1 MRISVIL
8 TILFQLLS
16 PMSANAAEETST
28 IETSIR
34 GGADVSKRNLDEDY
48 KNAEIYL
55 LKQLPWSTTV
65 GEWTTLTSRFDFG
78 ATYLEA
84 GDDEG
89 TMLAAGFDLVFDLWV
104 DRVEFELGFRPTWMF
119 DHDYGD
125 DDFGG
130 GVQFTSHA
138 GLAVNW
144 YQAVLS
150 YRIQHTSNAGIYKH
164 NPGLNLHM
172 VGLGYRF

>member
-1 MRISVIL
+1 MRTSAVL
-8 TILFQLLS
+8 TILFVFLS
-16 PMSANAAEETST
+16 SMCANATEETST
-28 IETSIR
+28 LEIGAR

-48 KNAEIYL
+48 TTAEIYL

-65 GEWTTLTSRFDFG
+65 GEQTTLTSRFDFG
-78 ATYLEA
+78 VTYLEA

-89 TMLAAGFDLVFDLWV
+89 TMVAAGINLVFGLW
-104 DRVEFELGFRPTWMF
+104 DNRVEFEAGFRPTLMF

-130 GVQFTSHA
+130 GMQFTSHA

-144 YQAVLS
+144 HQAVLN

>member
-1 MRISVIL
+1 MRVSVIL
-8 TILFQLLS
+8 TILFLLLS
-16 PMSANAAEETST
+16 PLWANAAAKTST
-28 IETSIR
+28 LEIGAR

-48 KNAEIYL
+48 KSAEIYL

-65 GEWTTLTSRFDFG
+65 GEQTTLTSRFDFG
-78 ATYLEA
+78 ATYLEG

-89 TMLAAGFDLVFDLWV
+89 IMLAAGFDLVFGLWD
-104 DRVEFELGFRPTWMF
+104 DRVEFEVGFRPTWML

-130 GVQFTSHA
+130 GMQFTSHA
-138 GLAVNW
+138 GLAVDW
-144 YQAVLS
+144 HQAVLS

>member
-1 MRISVIL
+1 MRVSVIL
-8 TILFQLLS
+8 PVFLLILLPLC
-16 PMSANAAEETST
+16 ANAAEEGLKME
-28 IETSIR
+28 IGAR

-48 KNAEIYL
+48 KSAEIYL
-55 LKQLPWSTTV
+55 LKQLPWGMAF
-65 GEWTTLTSRFDFG
+65 GEQNTLTSRFDFG

-89 TMLAAGFDLVFDLWV
+89 AMLAAGVNLALGLWA
-104 DRVEFELGFRPTWMF
+104 DRVELEIGFRPTWMF
-119 DHDYGD
+119 DHEYGD

-130 GVQFTSHA
+130 GMQFTSHA

-144 YQAVLS
+144 HQAVLS
-150 YRIQHTSNAGIYKH
+150 YRIQHTSNAGIYKR